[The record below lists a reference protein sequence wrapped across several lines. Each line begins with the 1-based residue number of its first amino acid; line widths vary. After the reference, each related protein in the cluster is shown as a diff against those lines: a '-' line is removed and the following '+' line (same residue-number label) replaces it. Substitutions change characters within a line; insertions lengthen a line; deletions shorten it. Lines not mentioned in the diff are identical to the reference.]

1 VNARTKLTA
10 LADSLGA
17 RTALA
22 NGRDHLVDLLNGDH
36 GGSIARRNQ
45 LDDEHLI
52 LLLSFGLRPTSN
64 CLDVG
69 AHRGLFLEHFPR
81 LAPFGHHIAYEPLPE
96 LCAKLAQRFPEVDV
110 RQRALSNYDGEAPF
124 VHVLGQEALSGLRER
139 KYRRPVTTETITVE
153 VERLDDHLPEGW
165 LPDFVKVDIEG
176 AEPLAFEGAIRTLR
190 QAKPVVAFEH
200 GRGGSEDFGV
210 SDDDLYKL
218 LCNDVGLRLFDMD
231 GHGPL
236 DLAQFH
242 DALAG
247 GRWNWVAHE

>member
-1 VNARTKLTA
+1 MNARTKLTA

-17 RTALA
+17 RTVLA
-22 NGRDHLVDLLNGDH
+22 NSRDHLVDILNGDH

-45 LDDEHLI
+45 IDDRHLV

-69 AHRGLFLEHFPR
+69 AHRGLFLQHFPR
-81 LAPFGHHIAYEPLPE
+81 VAPLGRHIAYEPLPD
-96 LCAKLAQRFPEVDV
+96 LCARLVQRFPEVDV
-110 RQRALSNYDGEAPF
+110 RQRALSNHDGETSF
-124 VHVLGQEALSGLRER
+124 VRVIGQEGLSGLRER
-139 KYRRPVTTETITVE
+139 NYRRPATTETITVT
-153 VERLDDHLPEGW
+153 VERLDDRLPEGW

-190 QAKPVVAFEH
+190 EAKPVVAFEH
-200 GRGGSEDFGV
+200 GWRGSEDYGV
-210 SDDDLYKL
+210 SDDELYKL

-231 GHGPL
+231 GQGPL